1 MSILRNAS
9 ETQHINAGD
18 VSPLDV
24 SRGTSSGSLEPV
36 PLHSIDRPPSTPI
49 LTITPSAALVNKILK
64 KEKKE
69 DVLKEKPDLTSYIR
83 PETGEK
89 VLTTGRVVSDVPAP
103 ATTKPTKQQLFTDY
117 PANTKPDV
125 EFLRKHFLLEGR
137 LAEEDAL
144 WIVEKGTEI
153 MRKEPNLLD
162 LEGPITICGDIHG
175 QYFDLSKLFEVGGPP
190 GDNLKYLFL
199 GDYVDRGYF
208 SIECLLYLWALKITN
223 PTTVFLLRGNHECR
237 HLTEYFT
244 FKIECIHKY
253 SESLYNAC
261 LESFNALPLAAVV
274 NKQFLCVHGGIGPEW
289 IKVEDLNEVDR
300 FREPPTHGLFCDVLW
315 SDPLEDYDRPRVGG
329 GPDDYFTHN
338 DQRGCSYYY
347 NYNAVCAFL
356 ERNNLLSLIRAH
368 EVQDAGYRLYK
379 ARKSTNFASLIT
391 LFSAPNYLDAY
402 KNKAAVLRYDNNTM
416 NIRQF
421 SASPHPYWLPNFMDI
436 FTWSLP
442 FVGEKIL
449 DMLLGILNICS
460 REELDELAQ
469 KKRKIVVKLPE
480 QEAAAAGPVPVM
492 TIEGEGGVK
501 TLVLQGDQS
510 VKLDEPEEEESP
522 SEARKNVVRKKIRT
536 VGKMS
541 RFFQIL
547 RQESEAIS
555 ELKNLLGKAKLPH
568 GQLAL
573 GTEGIRQAIL
583 TFDEAKRAD
592 AINEHMPPP
601 PGTNSVAT
609 SRENIASS
617 RSGLSAGSTTSL
629 PRAPSL
635 TKVEGL
641 EVEPAPMVAE
651 DDEDSS
657 DDDMHDVDRDPW
669 GGEIVK
675 H

>member
-1 MSILRNAS
+1 MSIVRKDSQPSRAAMTDNSDL
-9 ETQHINAGD
+9 E
-18 VSPLDV
+18 V
-24 SRGTSSGSLEPV
+24 SRGTSAASLEPA
-36 PLHSIDRPPSTPI
+36 PLPLDRPPSTPI

-64 KEKKE
+64 KEKDKGGE
-69 DVLKEKPDLTSYIR
+69 QEDLTSYIR

-89 VLTTGRVVSDVPAP
+89 VSTMNRIVTDVPAP
-103 ATTKPTKQQLFTDY
+103 ATTKPTAETLFTDY

-137 LAEEDAL
+137 LSEQHAL
-144 WIVEKGTEI
+144 RIVELCTEV
-153 MRKEPNLLD
+153 MRKEANLLE

-175 QYFDLSKLFEVGGPP
+175 QFFDLAKLFDVGGPP

-208 SIECLLYLWALKITN
+208 SIECLLYLWSLKILHPNTI
-223 PTTVFLLRGNHECR
+223 FLLRGNHECR

-244 FKIECIHKY
+244 FKIECMHKY
-253 SESLYNAC
+253 SENLYNAC

-274 NKQFLCVHGGIGPEW
+274 NKQFMCVHGGIGPEW
-289 IKVEDLNEVDR
+289 NKIEDVNEIDR
-300 FREPPTHGLFCDVLW
+300 FREPPTHGLFCDILW
-315 SDPLEDYDRPRVGG
+315 SDPLEDYDRPRPGS
-329 GPDDYFTHN
+329 GPDEFFVHN

-347 NYNAVCAFL
+347 NYGAVCAFL

-469 KKRKIVVKLPE
+469 RKRKIVVKLPE
-480 QEAAAAGPVPVM
+480 SEAGITGPPVPSMV
-492 TIEGEGGVK
+492 IEGETGEKMV
-501 TLVLQGDQS
+501 VISGDPAD
-510 VKLDEPEEEESP
+510 KLEIDEGESP
-522 SEARKNVVRKKIRT
+522 SEARKNIVRKKIRT

-573 GTEGIRQAIL
+573 GTEGIRQAIV
-583 TFDEAKRAD
+583 TFDEAKQAD
-592 AINEHMPPP
+592 KLNERMPPP
-601 PGTNSVAT
+601 SGTNSVAG
-609 SRENIASS
+609 SRDNFGSH
-617 RSGLSAGSTTSL
+617 SGLAAGSITNL
-629 PRAPSL
+629 ARAPSL
-635 TKVEGL
+635 TKMEDL
-641 EVEPAPMVAE
+641 EVEQDPLVEAAE
-651 DDEDSS
+651 DDS
-657 DDDMHDVDRDPW
+657 DDDMESQHDVEKDPW
-669 GGEIVK
+669 GGEIVS